1 MVSNQNRK
9 GIDVHA
15 RAGSAVIAVG
25 DGEIVSVG
33 RNDRLGRY
41 VKLRDAFGN
50 VYTYGHLKK
59 VSRVVP
65 VPKQKRQSEA
75 SVKRE
80 LGLAKKDP
88 KPTRA
93 ATAGRQTKKRANP
106 AAAKTAS
113 AAGQEGAPVRQPAP
127 ARRMGRGRPLASW
140 PTRAPRCPRTPR
152 WRATSPSTTPWTATT
167 CD

>member
-1 MVSNQNRK
+1 MSNQNRK

-33 RNDRLGRY
+33 RNERLGSY

-88 KPTRA
+88 EPTRA
-93 ATAGRQTKKRANP
+93 ATAGRQDEEARE
-106 AAAKTAS
+106 AAAR
-113 AAGQEGAPVRQPAP
+113 PRRPR
-127 ARRMGRGRPLASW
+127 ARP
-140 PTRAPRCPRTPR
+140 
-152 WRATSPSTTPWTATT
+152 
-167 CD
+167 